1 MKGWRWRGKND
12 IGEKKDEETE
22 DLSESLRSL
31 VRDICSF
38 DNKRR
43 KLEEEREICLPN
55 TRAAN
60 AIAHA

>member
-43 KLEEEREICLPN
+43 KLDRKSVV
-55 TRAAN
+55 
-60 AIAHA
+60 